1 MSKLQKYLSHHT
13 FQSMQTFSTNSSG
26 TALRFGVFFCL
37 MLTLLVPVLGQITP
51 AEKGNTQKAAVSPD
65 LLPAPKST
73 FNTSASGASFAPA
86 WEQNRS
92 VFIPSNQSIAP
103 SLWFEGASPDPLL
116 GNIPYY
122 EIQVPI
128 QGFEKLD
135 VNSIRTIGTNSRIS
149 QHHGHVMQA
158 LSRDYTDNWYPSES
172 VIADAIIT
180 IRNQRYQVIRIYP
193 VQVSRDGRMLQV
205 HTEIQ
210 YRLNPV
216 GSVSS
221 PLSASKTLVSN
232 SVLSTGDWYKIPV
245 LRDGMHQ
252 LDAAYL
258 ASMGI
263 NISNINPSTL
273 RLFTHVPGMLAQE
286 NHVFRFDDL
295 VETPVAVS
303 GENDGRFDP
312 SDYLVFYGQGP
323 HAWQHDT
330 VSGQYVHATH
340 LYADTSFYFLNF
352 NQVVGKRVRPH
363 SASSPTIT
371 SNTGRGVAFYE
382 QDKVNLIKTGRQ
394 WFGESFDVN
403 NSQTFNLPVSF
414 PHPDSS
420 IRVTVQAAARASI
433 PTAFNISVSGIPVGP
448 VQVNNVQL
456 ESYVGNY
463 ANIGRQTF
471 LVSPSLAVN
480 GSLPVTINYN
490 RPSSAQGT
498 NGWLDFIRL
507 EYAKQLVMSGG
518 QMQFYLS
525 DNAGPGNVTQLEIA
539 AMNSEYAIWDVTDI
553 TDIQNINYSLSGS
566 TASMALALDTR
577 KSITVYRN
585 ATSNL
590 LTPASGYR
598 IPNQN
603 LHGQLQAEYILIT
616 ASGLQTQATQLA
628 DFHRNH
634 LNQTVALASVDQ
646 IYNEFSGGKQDVSAI
661 RDYVRM
667 FYMRAGGDSAL
678 MPRYVC
684 LMGDASYDYRN
695 RLGAGGSFLVPPY
708 ESRNSTSFTAS
719 FVSDDY
725 YGFMDESEGLWGEGT
740 NNNPLEPLQNHGLDL
755 GIGRLPA
762 KAPAEAQIL
771 VNKIIRYVSGKSQ
784 FGAWKNTIVMVADHK
799 TDEGSIHVSQAD
811 SYSGLIQSE
820 YPVANLEKVYL
831 DYFKGINSAE
841 GFIRFPDAKDAL
853 TRSLN
858 QGSLIVNYTGHG
870 GELGWSNSRILEIP
884 DINAINNDN
893 RLPLYMTATCEFG
906 RFDNP
911 ELTSGAE
918 LIFLRENAGS
928 IAMFT
933 TVRLVYSGPN
943 QALNQNFYRHV
954 FRKDANDGNWLCLG
968 DVYRFTKN
976 DTWVTG
982 GINTRSFALLGDPGI
997 RLAFPVD
1004 QAVLTQINGIQIS
1017 PVPDTM
1023 KALGL
1028 ITLDGEVRNPSGGIR
1043 EDYNGTLSVT
1053 VFDKPSRY
1061 STIINPFN
1069 FLWQRNRIFNGS
1081 ASVRNGKYTVQFKVP
1096 LDISYEVGPGKISM
1110 YFENGFSDGAGYFSD
1125 FIVSGTD
1132 TSAVKDD
1139 TGPVIDVFMN
1149 DEKWADG
1156 GLVNQ
1161 DALLLAKIFDD
1172 SGINTLGA
1180 GIGHEITAVL
1190 NRDENKRIVLND
1202 FYSAKKDSYRE
1213 GQISYQYKDLAEGT
1227 YDLEL
1232 KVWDIANNS
1241 SVAKTNFVV
1250 ANNAKIALEHVLNYP
1265 NPFTTNTRFFFEHNQ
1280 RGEMLQA
1287 VIKVFTVSGRLV
1299 KTLEHSFYGE
1309 ASLVNDIEWDG
1320 LDDYGD
1326 RIGRGV
1332 YVYEVKLKVLSTGES
1347 VSKYEKLVLLR

>member
-1 MSKLQKYLSHHT
+1 
-13 FQSMQTFSTNSSG
+13 MQTFSSFSSG
-26 TALRFGVFFCL
+26 SRAKFGIFFCL
-37 MLTLLVPVLGQITP
+37 LQLLLSPAYGQIAP
-51 AEKGNTQKAAVSPD
+51 AEKSNLQKLKIAAD
-65 LLPAPKST
+65 LLPKPKSII
-73 FNTSASGASFAPA
+73 NTSTSGASFAPA
-86 WEQNRS
+86 WEQSRT
-92 VFIPSNQSIAP
+92 VFIPFTQSFALSP
-103 SLWFEGASPDPLL
+103 WFDGAMPDPLL

-122 EIQVPI
+122 EIKVPV
-128 QGFEKLD
+128 QGFEKYILST
-135 VNSIRTIGTNSRIS
+135 VRTSGTENSIS
-149 QHHGHVMQA
+149 QNHTHVPAA
-158 LSRDYTDNWYPSES
+158 LGRAYTDAWYPAQP
-172 VIADAIIT
+172 VVADEMIT
-180 IRNQRYQVIRIYP
+180 IRNQRYQIIRIYP
-193 VQVSRDGRMLQV
+193 VQVSKDGRSLQI
-205 HTEIQ
+205 HKEIN
-210 YRLNPV
+210 YRLSPM
-216 GSVSS
+216 GS
-221 PLSASKTLVSN
+221 PPSAYRVEKTLATS
-232 SVLSTGDWYKIPV
+232 SVLATGDWYKIPV
-245 LRDGMHQ
+245 LRDGVHQ
-252 LDAAYL
+252 LDASYL
-258 ASMGI
+258 AGLGI
-263 NISNINPSTL
+263 NISNINPGTL
-273 RLFTHVPGMLAQE
+273 RLFTHLPGMLPQE
-286 NHVFRFDDL
+286 NHVFRYDDL
-295 VETPVAVS
+295 VETPVWVM

-312 SDYLVFYGQGP
+312 SDYLVFYGHGP
-323 HAWQHDT
+323 HAWQYDT
-330 VSGQYVHATH
+330 VTGQYAHATH
-340 LYADTSFYFLNF
+340 VYADTAFYFLNF
-352 NQVVGKRVRPH
+352 NQVSGKRVRAHTP
-363 SASSPTIT
+363 SAPNTT
-371 SNTGRGVAFYE
+371 SNTGRAVAFHE
-382 QDKVNLIKTGRQ
+382 EDKVNLIKTGRQ
-394 WFGESFDVN
+394 WFGESFDVS
-403 NSQTFNLPVSF
+403 NSQTFSIPVSF

-420 IRVTVQAAARASI
+420 IRLTVQAAARASI
-433 PTAFNISVSGIPVGP
+433 PTSFNISVNGIPVGP

-463 ANIGRQTF
+463 ANIGRQSF
-471 LVSPSLAVN
+471 LVSSGLAVN
-480 GSLPVTINYN
+480 GNLPVTINYN

-498 NGWLDFIRL
+498 NGWLDFIRV
-507 EYAKQLVMSGG
+507 EYAKQLVMIGG
-518 QMQFYLS
+518 QMQFYLTE
-525 DNAGPGNVTQLEIA
+525 NVAPGNVTQLNIA
-539 AMNSEYAIWDVTDI
+539 AMNSEFIVWDI
-553 TDIQNINYSLSGS
+553 TDIADVQQVNYTLSGS
-566 TASMALALDTR
+566 NASMAVEMSTR
-577 KSITVYRN
+577 KSIAVFRSNMN
-585 ATSNL
+585 ALIS
-590 LTPASGYR
+590 PAAGYR

-603 LHGQLQAEYILIT
+603 LHGQAQAEYILIT
-616 ASGLQTQATQLA
+616 APGLQTQANQLA
-628 DFHRNH
+628 DFHRNVM
-634 LNQTVALASVDQ
+634 NQTVALATTDQ
-646 IYNEFSGGKQDVSAI
+646 IYNEFSAGKQDVSAI

-667 FYMRAGGDSAL
+667 FYLRAGGDSAQ
-678 MPRYVC
+678 MPKYVC
-684 LMGDASYDYRN
+684 LLGDASYDYRN
-695 RLGAGGSFLVPPY
+695 RLGAGGNFLIPPY
-708 ESRNSTSFTAS
+708 ESRNSTSYTAS

-725 YGFMDESEGLWGEGT
+725 YGFMDSNEGLWGEGT
-740 NNNPLEPLQNHGLDL
+740 NNNPLDPLQNHGLDL

-762 KAPAEAQIL
+762 KASAEAQIL
-771 VNKIIRYVSGKSQ
+771 VNKIVQYVNGKSN
-784 FGAWKNTIVMVADHK
+784 FGAWKNTVVMVADHK

-820 YPVANLEKVYL
+820 YPIANLEKVYL

-853 TRSLN
+853 VRSLN

-884 DINAINNDN
+884 DINAINNNN

-954 FRKDANDGNWLCLG
+954 FRKDANTNNWLCLG

-1004 QAVLTQINGIQIS
+1004 QAVLTHINGIQIN

-1028 ITLDGEVRNPSGGIR
+1028 ITLEGEVRNPSGGIR

-1081 ASVRNGKYTVQFKVP
+1081 ATVRNGKYTVQFKVP
-1096 LDISYEVGPGKISM
+1096 LDISYEVGPGKVSM
-1110 YFENGFSDGAGYFSD
+1110 YFENGYSDGAGYFSD

-1139 TGPVIDVFMN
+1139 TGPVIDLFMN

-1161 DALLLAKIFDD
+1161 NPLLLAKVFDD

-1190 NRDENKRIVLND
+1190 NRDENKRLVLND

-1213 GQISYQYKDLAEGT
+1213 GQISYQYNDLPEGT

-1241 SVAKTNFVV
+1241 SFAKTHFVV
-1250 ANNAKIALEHVLNYP
+1250 ANNAKIALDHVLNYP

-1287 VIKVFTVSGRLV
+1287 VIKIFTVSGRLV

-1309 ASLVNDIEWDG
+1309 ASLVNDIQWDG

-1332 YVYEVKLKVLSTGES
+1332 YVYEVKLKVLSTGETA
-1347 VSKYEKLVLLR
+1347 SKYEKLVLLR